1 MVMAAIRSINTVAE
15 AMPQLTKF
23 SLQAPKLVEVEFADG
38 RVFKLLAEFLR
49 IISPA
54 VDGKIR
60 SIGGNIRE
68 TARRNH
74 VCRTGSELWDKSGLC
89 SRQRPLVR
97 RENNCRGAR
106 ATDGGDNTCDYGLI
120 WVKKMRRRKSSFEEG
135 MNREKVCMTL
145 LTSSATLTLDSYHG
159 SKLMPSLTSLI
170 FG

>member
-1 MVMAAIRSINTVAE
+1 MEKLDQLEVISGRRHVGIMYAEPVVNYGIR
-15 AMPQLTKF
+15 LR
-23 SLQAPKLVEVEFADG
+23 G
-38 RVFKLLAEFLR
+38 RVVTCKE
-49 IISPA
+49 
-54 VDGKIR
+54 K
-60 SIGGNIRE
+60 RE
-68 TARRNH
+68 LPNNSDFHSNQSNGVVVLNRH
-74 VCRTGSELWDKSGLC
+74 SSFCKSGLC

>member
-106 ATDGGDNTCDYGLI
+106 ATDGGDNTCDY
-120 WVKKMRRRKSSFEEG
+120 VSSSF
-135 MNREKVCMTL
+135 
-145 LTSSATLTLDSYHG
+145 STLTFSLQNYLWSLFNLLSFCLH
-159 SKLMPSLTSLI
+159 KLELRV
-170 FG
+170 